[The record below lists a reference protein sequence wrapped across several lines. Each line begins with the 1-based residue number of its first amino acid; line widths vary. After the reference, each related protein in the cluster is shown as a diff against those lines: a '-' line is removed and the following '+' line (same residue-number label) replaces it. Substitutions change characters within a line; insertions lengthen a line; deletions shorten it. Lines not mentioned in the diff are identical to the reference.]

1 MAFIAVQS
9 KTVSQKSSSKLK
21 IYNQKNLMS
30 NDCMSSSSQNTPTHT
45 KAYRTHTFSI
55 EIKSLLYLSNFKIAL
70 FYIFCMATGTL
81 AVSDPFVKNKINSFF
96 FDIPIIII
104 MHKHYTNS
112 FFILLQLY
120 ITSNTFE

>member
-1 MAFIAVQS
+1 MLQMHEQFFPEHTS
-9 KTVSQKSSSKLK
+9 
-21 IYNQKNLMS
+21 
-30 NDCMSSSSQNTPTHT
+30 THT

-55 EIKSLLYLSNFKIAL
+55 EIKSLFYLSYFKIAL

-81 AVSDPFVKNKINSFF
+81 AVSDPFVKTKLILFF

-112 FFILLQLY
+112 FFILIQLY